1 MEFLLTD
8 LRFAI
13 RQLFRHRGYTLA
25 AVLTLGL
32 GLGASTAI
40 FSVVSGVVLRPLPF
54 PKPADLVTLCER
66 HPSVEGFCVASPP
79 NVEDWRAAATL
90 REIGIA
96 RSWGFRVSVGGRAE
110 SVDGGLAT
118 AGYFAALGV
127 RPALG
132 RLMRPD
138 EYGPSRRVVV
148 LSDALWRTRFGG
160 DSTLVGRTI
169 ALDGDPH
176 LVIGVLPPALQIPQL
191 EWVELW
197 ASLPFDPQDE
207 ENRRWRGFQIVARL
221 APGATRDAATA
232 ELATIAR
239 RLGDQYP
246 ETNREWGVA
255 VLDLRESL
263 VGDVRTRLFVFLG
276 AVGLVL
282 LLGCANLANMT
293 LARTAN
299 RTQELA
305 VRSALGATRARLARL
320 LLLESGLVSLAGAA
334 LGVVLAGWGV
344 DFFVALAPPGIPRL
358 SDVGVD
364 GRVLIFALGLTAL
377 TALLI
382 GGVPAFQGA
391 RADLAPHLHS
401 ARIVRGSGR
410 GALVSVGAAIAVTLL
425 AGAAL
430 LGRAFTHLMAWDPGF
445 ERRGVAVAWT
455 SVSPGTYPDVSAV
468 RTAYATALEAV
479 RALPGVQSASLASA
493 GPLFGG
499 TETGM
504 ARAAGSTDSAVVRW
518 YDVGPDYFTTLG
530 VPLRAGRDFTAADRD
545 GAAPVG
551 IVNQT
556 LARRLWPGRSPI
568 GERLETTEVG
578 SALTVVGVVADV
590 RPFQPDQPA
599 RPEVYWP
606 FFQQTRWGAHVVVRT
621 RAGAPSV
628 AVALRERL
636 REVSAEL
643 EPFQVSTFDDLMK
656 GRLVSPRFNLLLL
669 GSFAA
674 VALLM
679 AAIGTAGL
687 VAYRVSHRVREIGI
701 RLALGATAGG
711 VVGRFVL
718 DGGRLVAVGVGAGAL
733 GAFALSRFLR
743 AMLADVSPTDPVAF
757 GAVIAGMLAIGLVAA
772 WIPARRASRI
782 PPQEALRAE

>member
-1 MEFLLTD
+1 MESLLND
-8 LRFAI
+8 LRFTI

-40 FSVVSGVVLRPLPF
+40 FSVVSGVILRPLPF
-54 PKPADLVTLCER
+54 SDPSELMTICER
-66 HPSVEGFCVASPP
+66 HPSVEGFCIASPP

-96 RSWGFRVSVGGRAE
+96 RDWGFRVSVGDRAE
-110 SVDGGLAT
+110 PVNGGLAT

-132 RLMRPD
+132 RLMQPD

-148 LSDALWRTRFGG
+148 LSDAIWRVRFGG

-176 LVIGVLPPALQIPQL
+176 LVIGVLPPGLQVPHL

-197 ASLPFDPQDE
+197 ASLPFDPRDE
-207 ENRRWRGFQIVARL
+207 ENRRWRGFQTVARL
-221 APGATRDAATA
+221 APDATREAATA

-239 RLGDQYP
+239 RLGEQYP
-246 ETNREWGVA
+246 ETNREWSVA
-255 VLDLRESL
+255 VRDLRESL
-263 VGDVRTRLFVFLG
+263 VGDVRSRLFVFLG

-305 VRSALGATRARLARL
+305 VRSALGATRARVARL
-320 LLLESGLVSLAGAA
+320 LLLESALLSLAGAA
-334 LGVVLAGWGV
+334 LGVALAGWGV

-358 SDVGVD
+358 ADVGVD
-364 GRVLIFALGLTAL
+364 WRVLVFALGLTTL

-391 RADLAPHLHS
+391 RADLAPHLNA

-410 GALVSVGAAIAVTLL
+410 GALVGVGAAIAVMLL

-430 LGRAFTHLMAWDPGF
+430 LGRAFAHLMAWDPGF
-445 ERRGVAVAWT
+445 DRRGVAVAWT
-455 SVSPGTYPDVSAV
+455 GVSPGTYPDVAAV
-468 RTAYATALEAV
+468 RGVYAAALDAV
-479 RALPGVQSASLASA
+479 RALPGVTSVSLASA
-493 GPLFGG
+493 SELFGG
-499 TETGM
+499 TETGTV
-504 ARAAGSTDSAVVRW
+504 RAAGSDSAVVRW
-518 YDVGPDYFTTLG
+518 YDVGPEYFTTLG
-530 VPLRAGRDFTAADRD
+530 VPLRAGRDFSAADRD
-545 GAAPVG
+545 GAAPVA

-590 RPFQPDQPA
+590 QPFQPDQAA

-606 FFQQTRWGAHVVVRT
+606 FFQQTRWGAFVVVRT
-621 RAGAPSV
+621 GAGAPGV
-628 AVALRERL
+628 AAALRDRL

-643 EPFQVSTFDDLMK
+643 EPSRVSTLDDLVNR
-656 GRLVSPRFNLLLL
+656 RLVSPRFNLLLL

-674 VALLM
+674 VALLL

-687 VAYRVSHRVREIGI
+687 VAYRVSHQVREIGI

-718 DGGRLVAVGVGAGAL
+718 DGGRLVAVGVGAGAV

-743 AMLADVSPTDPVAF
+743 AMLAGVSPTDPVAF
-757 GAVIAGMLAIGLVAA
+757 GGVIAGMLAIGLVSA